1 MPYND
6 AMNISNLIDQGL
18 NLMMLGMGMVFF
30 ILGLLV
36 VLIKVVS
43 SFILRYEPAVTDHH
57 AKVQAPAKID
67 EDVVAAISIAIQRF
81 RSK

>member
-1 MPYND
+1 
-6 AMNISNLIDQGL
+6 MNISNLIDQGL

-36 VLIKVVS
+36 IIIKVVS
-43 SFILRYEPAVTDHH
+43 NILMRYEPTVTGPQV
-57 AKVQAPAKID
+57 KTQGPAKID
-67 EDVVAAISIAIQRF
+67 DDVVTAISIAIQRF

>member
-1 MPYND
+1 
-6 AMNISNLIDQGL
+6 MNISNLIDQGV
-18 NLMMLGMGMVFF
+18 NLMVLGMGMVFF

-36 VLIKVVS
+36 VIIKVVS
-43 SFILRYEPAVTDHH
+43 SIVLRYEPVVTEHH
-57 AKVQAPAKID
+57 DKVQRPVKID

>member
-1 MPYND
+1 MPYNG

-36 VLIKVVS
+36 IIIKVVS
-43 SFILRYEPAVTDHH
+43 NIILRYEPAVTDHH
-57 AKVQAPAKID
+57 TNARGPVKID
-67 EDVVAAISIAIQRF
+67 EDIVAAISIAIQRF

>member
-1 MPYND
+1 
-6 AMNISNLIDQGL
+6 MNISNLIDQGV
-18 NLMMLGMGMVFF
+18 NLMVLGMGMVFF

-36 VLIKVVS
+36 VIIKVVS
-43 SFILRYEPAVTDHH
+43 SIVLRYEPAVTEHH
-57 AKVQAPAKID
+57 DKVQRPVKID

>member
-1 MPYND
+1 MAYNER
-6 AMNISNLIDQGL
+6 MNISNLIDQGL

-36 VLIKVVS
+36 VIIKVVS
-43 SFILRYEPAVTDHH
+43 TIILRYEPATVDHPI
-57 AKVQAPAKID
+57 KIQRPEKID
-67 EDVVAAISIAIQRF
+67 EDIVAAISIAVQRF